1 MALSRGAKTLALTST
16 GIALVS
22 LDVTILNVA
31 FGSLLREFG
40 TDTRRELTWLFS
52 GYNIAYAATLL
63 TAGRLADAYGRKKAF
78 IRGLIIFA
86 IGSALCGIAQN
97 PEMLIASRVLQAIG
111 GAILSPA
118 SLALVL
124 PEFPIERRSAAIGIW
139 GAVGGLSAALG
150 PVIGGWLIDIA
161 NWRLV
166 FFVNVPVCLIA
177 AAIGVRYLKES
188 LDETA
193 HKHVDIPGA
202 LLAVVSVGLL
212 ALAIVQS
219 DEWGWATPTTIG
231 ILIAAAV
238 ATAAFV
244 ATCRRSTTPV
254 LDLRLLKLPFV
265 TASTIAGL
273 VFSAGFFA
281 MIFVNTQWLQAV
293 WGYGVL
299 KSGWCTVPGP
309 FMAALV
315 AAPAGRAAQR
325 FGHGKVHRT
334 RVLHLRRVDGVHEH
348 LHGQGTFVL
357 DALLPVQ
364 RHQRFR
370 YRPQHLD
377 VLQRR
382 NRLPAAHALCD
393 GLCAV
398 EHRPPGGCS
407 TRPCHRWF
415 SAHRSRQEQR
425 RCARRAAGLDLRV
438 DHDFPRRHRDD
449 RSVPQANGG
458 TTRRCCRGLKR
469 QFAPTTPTGHDTPVP
484 PRPQ

>member
-1 MALSRGAKTLALTST
+1 MSRGAKTLALTST

-78 IRGLIIFA
+78 VRGLVIFA

-97 PEMLIASRVLQAIG
+97 PEMLIAARVIQAIG

-124 PEFPIERRSAAIGIW
+124 PEFPVERRSAAIGIW

-150 PVIGGWLIDIA
+150 PVIGGALIDIA
-161 NWRLV
+161 NWRWV
-166 FFVNVPVCLIA
+166 FFVNVPVCLVA
-177 AAIGVRYLKES
+177 AAIGVRFLRES

-193 HKHVDIPGA
+193 RKHVDVPGA
-202 LLAVVSVGLL
+202 LLAVLSVGLL

-231 ILIAAAV
+231 ILAVAAI

-244 ATCRRSTTPV
+244 VACRRSTTPV

-265 TASTIAGL
+265 TASTVAGL

-299 KSGWCTVPGP
+299 KSGWATVPGP

-325 FGHGKVHRT
+325 FGHGKVIGLGCFIFAASMACMNIFMVKEPSFWTHFFPYNIISGFGIGLSISTFSSAATAYLPYT
-334 RVLHLRRVDGVHEH
+334 RFAMGS
-348 LHGQGTFVL
+348 
-357 DALLPVQ
+357 ALS
-364 RHQRFR
+364 
-370 YRPQHLD
+370 
-377 VLQRR
+377 
-382 NRLPAAHALCD
+382 N
-393 GLCAV
+393 
-398 EHRPPGGCS
+398 
-407 TRPCHRWF
+407 T
-415 SAHRSRQEQR
+415 SRQVGAALGLAIVGSLLTAAVKSKDVAHGVQQGWTYVSITIFLAGIVMIALFRKPTAEQL
-425 RCARRAAGLDLRV
+425 ATAA
-438 DHDFPRRHRDD
+438 
-449 RSVPQANGG
+449 S
-458 TTRRCCRGLKR
+458 
-469 QFAPTTPTGHDTPVP
+469 
-484 PRPQ
+484 

>member
-1 MALSRGAKTLALTST
+1 MSRGAKTLALTST

-78 IRGLIIFA
+78 VRGLVIFA

-97 PEMLIASRVLQAIG
+97 PEMLIAARVIQAIG

-124 PEFPIERRSAAIGIW
+124 PEFPVERRSAAIGIW

-150 PVIGGWLIDIA
+150 PVIGGALIDIA
-161 NWRLV
+161 NWRWV
-166 FFVNVPVCLIA
+166 FFVNVPVCLVA
-177 AAIGVRYLKES
+177 AAIGVRFLRES

-193 HKHVDIPGA
+193 RKHVDVPGA
-202 LLAVVSVGLL
+202 LLAVLSVGLL

-231 ILIAAAV
+231 ILAAAAI

-244 ATCRRSTTPV
+244 VACKRSTTPV

-265 TASTIAGL
+265 TASTVAGL

-299 KSGWCTVPGP
+299 KSGWATVPGP

-325 FGHGKVHRT
+325 FGHGKVIGLGCFIFAASMACMNIFMVKEPSFWTHFFPYNIISGFGIGLSISTFSSAATAYLPYT
-334 RVLHLRRVDGVHEH
+334 RFAMGS
-348 LHGQGTFVL
+348 
-357 DALLPVQ
+357 ALS
-364 RHQRFR
+364 
-370 YRPQHLD
+370 
-377 VLQRR
+377 
-382 NRLPAAHALCD
+382 N
-393 GLCAV
+393 
-398 EHRPPGGCS
+398 
-407 TRPCHRWF
+407 T
-415 SAHRSRQEQR
+415 SRQVGAALGLAIVGSLLTAAVKSKDVAHGVQQGWTYVSITIFLAGIVMIALFRKPTAEQL
-425 RCARRAAGLDLRV
+425 ATAA
-438 DHDFPRRHRDD
+438 
-449 RSVPQANGG
+449 S
-458 TTRRCCRGLKR
+458 
-469 QFAPTTPTGHDTPVP
+469 
-484 PRPQ
+484 

>member
-1 MALSRGAKTLALTST
+1 MAMSRGAKTLALTST

-78 IRGLIIFA
+78 VRGLVIFA

-97 PEMLIASRVLQAIG
+97 PEMLIAARVIQAIG

-124 PEFPIERRSAAIGIW
+124 PEFPVERRSAAIGIW

-150 PVIGGWLIDIA
+150 PVIGGALIDIA
-161 NWRLV
+161 NWRWV
-166 FFVNVPVCLIA
+166 FFVNVPVCLVA
-177 AAIGVRYLKES
+177 AAIGVRFLRES

-193 HKHVDIPGA
+193 RKHVDVPGA
-202 LLAVVSVGLL
+202 LLAVLSVGLL

-219 DEWGWATPTTIG
+219 DDWGWATPTTIG
-231 ILIAAAV
+231 ILAAAAI

-244 ATCRRSTTPV
+244 VACKRSTTPV

-265 TASTIAGL
+265 TASTVAGL

-299 KSGWCTVPGP
+299 KSGWATVPGP

-325 FGHGKVHRT
+325 FGHGKVIGLGCFIFAASMACMNIFMVKEPSFWTHFFPYNIISGFGIGLSISTFSSAATAYLPHT
-334 RVLHLRRVDGVHEH
+334 RFAMGS
-348 LHGQGTFVL
+348 
-357 DALLPVQ
+357 ALS
-364 RHQRFR
+364 
-370 YRPQHLD
+370 
-377 VLQRR
+377 
-382 NRLPAAHALCD
+382 N
-393 GLCAV
+393 
-398 EHRPPGGCS
+398 
-407 TRPCHRWF
+407 T
-415 SAHRSRQEQR
+415 SRQVGAALGLAIVGSLLTAAVKSKDVAHGVQQGWTYVSITIFLAGIVMIALFRKPTAEQL
-425 RCARRAAGLDLRV
+425 ATAA
-438 DHDFPRRHRDD
+438 
-449 RSVPQANGG
+449 S
-458 TTRRCCRGLKR
+458 
-469 QFAPTTPTGHDTPVP
+469 
-484 PRPQ
+484 